1 MCHRVSLSAE
11 PVCVDLMS
19 SDEEQ
24 LPCSDGGCAGSDS
37 ALQPFEVDDFREEE
51 VSG

>member
-1 MCHRVSLSAE
+1 MCHRVSAAE

-24 LPCSDGGCAGSDS
+24 LPCSGGGCAGSGS

-51 VSG
+51 VLG